1 MQKLQESFTE
11 EEMVEFRRGR
21 NARSMLTKSASVH
34 EYRMATAF
42 EALVGWLFLQDR
54 QERLEELLDK
64 SFSVIVQTVK
74 TKKK

>member
-1 MQKLQESFTE
+1 
-11 EEMVEFRRGR
+11 
-21 NARSMLTKSASVH
+21 
-34 EYRMATAF
+34 MATAF

-54 QERLEELLDK
+54 QERLEEVLDK